1 MTTGGSQEATVII
14 FSIAALRAKRRF
26 ILGIIIISFLS
37 CRVNRYQKK
46 CFKLATLI
54 CLNPR
59 QTKKQAFACL
69 TVYIRNASINS
80 NPAVY
85 AKIYT
90 AEVSQSPFFFT
101 SDLHSGVV
109 SIAGMESTRKTK
121 VLYVHSSSSPCIG

>member
-1 MTTGGSQEATVII
+1 MPESTA
-14 FSIAALRAKRRF
+14 
-26 ILGIIIISFLS
+26 
-37 CRVNRYQKK
+37 N
-46 CFKLATLI
+46 
-54 CLNPR
+54 
-59 QTKKQAFACL
+59 KKQAFACL

-121 VLYVHSSSSPCIG
+121 SYMYIPVARRASGKYHTL

>member
-14 FSIAALRAKRRF
+14 FSIAALRASRRL
-26 ILGIIIISFLS
+26 ILGIIISSLS
-37 CRVNRYQKK
+37 CRANRHNKK
-46 CFKLATLI
+46 YFKLAILI

-59 QTKKQAFACL
+59 QTKKQAKACL

-90 AEVSQSPFFFT
+90 ADVSQSPFFFT